1 MKTDMAVKA
10 EFFFLSCC
18 SGSLVLDDVETR
30 SRRCNDVAVRLLLD
44 QLHRLLL
51 LQNQEAVELGRRL
64 LSVVVPTQVQ
74 QADRLGSSF
83 GHHPL

>member
-51 LQNQEAVELGRRL
+51 LQN
-64 LSVVVPTQVQ
+64 
-74 QADRLGSSF
+74 
-83 GHHPL
+83 